1 MERHG
6 GFEIL
11 KKEAL
16 SDTIYLMDIKAPRVS
31 KNCKPGQFVIIKLD
45 EYGERIPMTIC
56 DYDREG
62 EAVTIVFQAVGRS
75 TEKWQNM
82 KLVMFS
88 DFTGP
93 LGQPSEL
100 ISTPREELEKKKI
113 LFAAGGVGLLLF
125 IHKLMDEETWL

>member
-62 EAVTIVFQAVGRS
+62 ETVTMFFRQWVDLPR
-75 TEKWQNM
+75 KWQNM
-82 KLVMFS
+82 KLVMFFRTLQ
-88 DFTGP
+88 D
-93 LGQPSEL
+93 
-100 ISTPREELEKKKI
+100 
-113 LFAAGGVGLLLF
+113 
-125 IHKLMDEETWL
+125 H